1 MELALQVVGLKMTG
15 KLEDAKNVAMRIV
28 GNASDSSGSS
38 NTVSGSDMMQLSS
51 FSLPTRDIRQLLLS
65 HASDSTNFEN
75 LIVRFL
81 SVLDTPLDRHSAT
94 SMSSALSHQ
103 TPSGQTLLHFACF
116 LGYATLVNFLVLRG
130 IDVDARDRNG
140 LTALHFAVL
149 GKTNQCARLL
159 VEAGADMEIV
169 NVLGRTAQE
178 EASND
183 FFDEI
188 SFGSGRAESYAGDAE
203 DDDEN
208 DEAQWADAEDD
219 VSETAS
225 RAGRRC
231 SDRRGPRLD
240 TPEHDGPEPDADS
253 TDDPPPPVSG
263 QKKRIVDEKQAASL
277 VDVIQRTVAQLHAQ
291 GIIPQLPL
299 PHLPH
304 LPGMPAVPWGA
315 LQIPVFPVFVPL
327 PGWPSFLGE
336 KRAGPKAAGDASKT
350 PRGSDSGGTGAIKT
364 AQDWMNTWMAVA
376 VATAT
381 RQQNEEAPPPAYA
394 PRFTPSQDRDRERQR
409 SFTYPPLESHE
420 LASVPVPT
428 TPVGLGTALRRVG
441 YDDVP
446 MTDQEVNAFGY
457 QPTGARAQRLHKK
470 STFMKF
476 LCRLRGAD
484 GNWICRGSHV
494 DDFLASYTV
503 V

>member
-28 GNASDSSGSS
+28 GNASDTSGSS
-38 NTVSGSDMMQLSS
+38 NTVNGSDMMQLSS

-65 HASDSTNFEN
+65 HAGGSTNFEN

-81 SVLDTPLDRHSAT
+81 SVLE
-94 SMSSALSHQ
+94 
-103 TPSGQTLLHFACF
+103 
-116 LGYATLVNFLVLRG
+116 LVNFLVLRG

-149 GKTNQCARLL
+149 GKSNQCARLL

-169 NVLGRTAQE
+169 NVSGRTAQE
-178 EASND
+178 EASDD

-231 SDRRGPRLD
+231 SDRRGPKID
-240 TPEHDGPEPDADS
+240 TPEHGRPEPDVDSADE
-253 TDDPPPPVSG
+253 PPPPVG
-263 QKKRIVDEKQAASL
+263 GKKKRVVDEKQTASL

-291 GIIPQLPL
+291 GIIPNMPQLPL

-336 KRAGPKAAGDASKT
+336 KRAGPEAAGDASKGT
-350 PRGSDSGGTGAIKT
+350 RGSDTGGSGAIK
-364 AQDWMNTWMAVA
+364 DWMNTWMAVA

-381 RQQNEEAPPPAYA
+381 RQQNEEAPPPAYT
-394 PRFTPSQDRDRERQR
+394 PRFTVSQDRVREQQR

-420 LASVPVPT
+420 LASVPVPA
-428 TPVGLGTALRRVG
+428 TPIGGGTALRRVG

-457 QPTGARAQRLHKK
+457 QPTGARAQRLQKK
-470 STFMKF
+470 STFMKLPCVVF
-476 LCRLRGAD
+476 EVLTAMGSAEDRMLMIFWLPILLCKFTGL
-484 GNWICRGSHV
+484 
-494 DDFLASYTV
+494 LQQ
-503 V
+503 